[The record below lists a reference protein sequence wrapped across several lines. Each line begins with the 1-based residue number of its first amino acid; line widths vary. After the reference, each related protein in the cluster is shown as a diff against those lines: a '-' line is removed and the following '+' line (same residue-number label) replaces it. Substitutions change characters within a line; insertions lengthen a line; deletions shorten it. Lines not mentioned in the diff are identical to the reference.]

1 MNFNWAV
8 APNFGFRRG
17 SAATNCEIYS
27 RPIEIT
33 PSASWPLWWPVA
45 KYGTAGSKSCLRVVN
60 MPLTRWMSAV
70 LWFYYMCIIEH
81 DEKRF
86 DIFQFLSFLLNQK
99 LNCSKLFSKGRD
111 KNFVFV
117 RNLIQAKI
125 LYCELSQK
133 CHTGILERGVT
144 NSPNDLYIG
153 QIVGMCRFV
162 HWHVPERNCHSFWH
176 QLLFGISR
184 ISAM

>member
-1 MNFNWAV
+1 
-8 APNFGFRRG
+8 
-17 SAATNCEIYS
+17 
-27 RPIEIT
+27 
-33 PSASWPLWWPVA
+33 
-45 KYGTAGSKSCLRVVN
+45 

-117 RNLIQAKI
+117 RNLKQAQI

-133 CHTGILERGVT
+133 CHTGRLGAWDDKKPKRPLHWADCRNVSICSLARTGKELPFVLTPAVVWDLT
-144 NSPNDLYIG
+144 NICNVNHLVQQFTTAFLKSES
-153 QIVGMCRFV
+153 QF
-162 HWHVPERNCHSFWH
+162 
-176 QLLFGISR
+176 QLAFF
-184 ISAM
+184 